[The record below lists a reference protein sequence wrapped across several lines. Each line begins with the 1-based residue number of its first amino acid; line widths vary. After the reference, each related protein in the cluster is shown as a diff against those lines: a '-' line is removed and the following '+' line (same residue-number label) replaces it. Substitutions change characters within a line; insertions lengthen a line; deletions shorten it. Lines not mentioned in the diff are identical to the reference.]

1 MRPLSGFTARLG
13 GVIALHL
20 VLLAALLT
28 YGPAREAM
36 VKIIPVTIDMA
47 TPQADKPATRPKN
60 EPRPT
65 AKPAE
70 QRPRSTPAPSPIL
83 SAQSS
88 QAVAEA
94 PPAPAPTGAPANAGA
109 SPAIPTEPASA
120 ATAPAA
126 ASGPFIRARNPGN
139 PKPVYPRA
147 SLELGEEGSV
157 VLQVRVSASGAV
169 DQVSVQTSSG
179 HRRLDEAA
187 LKAVKSWKFI
197 PATRGG
203 QAVADTVTFPVNFNP
218 EEN

>member
-1 MRPLSGFTARLG
+1 PLVSAQTDQPAS
-13 GVIALHL
+13 
-20 VLLAALLT
+20 VL
-28 YGPAREAM
+28 
-36 VKIIPVTIDMA
+36 
-47 TPQADKPATRPKN
+47 
-60 EPRPT
+60 
-65 AKPAE
+65 
-70 QRPRSTPAPSPIL
+70 APS
-83 SAQSS
+83 
-88 QAVAEA
+88 
-94 PPAPAPTGAPANAGA
+94 APAPTGAPANAGA
-109 SPAIPTEPASA
+109 SPAMPTEPASA